1 MLESFGVLNLWTYL
15 AGVVF
20 IIILPGPNTLYVLK
34 TGISR
39 GVRAGYTAALGVFIG
54 DAILIFCAYIGV
66 ASLIRT
72 TPFLFTLVRFLGAIY
87 LLFLGAKILYAT
99 FVQKAQAQQQQIE
112 GGHSILRKSLTLSL
126 TNPKAILFYVS
137 FFVQFIDFN
146 YAHTGL
152 SFTIL
157 ALILEA
163 VSFIYMSTLIFS
175 GTMLAHFF
183 NHKKGLAKLGNGLI
197 GLLFLGFATRLATLS
212 S

>member
-1 MLESFGVLNLWTYL
+1 VLESFGVLNLWTYL

-34 TGISR
+34 TGVTR

-99 FVQKAQAQQQQIE
+99 FIQKNTAQQQQIE
-112 GGHSILRKSLTLSL
+112 GGHSILRES
-126 TNPKAILFYVS
+126 
-137 FFVQFIDFN
+137 
-146 YAHTGL
+146 
-152 SFTIL
+152 
-157 ALILEA
+157 
-163 VSFIYMSTLIFS
+163 VSFIYMTTLIFS
-175 GTMLAHFF
+175 GAMLAHFF